1 MKKGFLI
8 ALAAVFLMFSAGCSY
23 DPNAT
28 DEDVLSDDYTLSAD
42 GYVYTVLSDLRPM
55 KSLCDV
61 SSDSEISDKPRKH
74 YETIEKEH
82 GCTVSLQITTDTIES
97 DVFRTSTG
105 KSGCAGLI
113 ETDAAINVGVS
124 GSGVVK
130 AALEK
135 CDGNLA
141 EAAETVKKTAF
152 KITRTGQLVADE
164 VSRRLGV
171 PFGTVDLLLAPP
183 PAVGDSVAYIL
194 EEMGLEKC

>member
-1 MKKGFLI
+1 MKRGFLL
-8 ALAAVFLMFSAGCSY
+8 ALAAVFLLFSAGCSY

-28 DEDVLSDDYTLSAD
+28 DEDVLPDDNTPSAD
-42 GYVYTVLSDLRPM
+42 GYVCSVLSDLRPM

-74 YETIEKEH
+74 YETIEKEL

-105 KSGCAGLI
+105 KSGRADLI

-141 EAAETVKKTAF
+141 EVAETVKKTAF
-152 KITRTGQLVADE
+152 KITRTGQLVANE
-164 VSRRLGV
+164 ASRCLGV
-171 PFGTVDLLLAPP
+171 PFGIVDLSLAPT
-183 PAVGDSVAYIL
+183 PAAGDSVAYIL
-194 EEMGLEKC
+194 EETGLEKC

>member
-1 MKKGFLI
+1 MKRGFLL
-8 ALAAVFLMFSAGCSY
+8 ALAAVFLLFSAGCSY

-28 DEDVLSDDYTLSAD
+28 DEDVLPDDDTPSAD

-61 SSDSEISDKPRKH
+61 SSDSEKSDKPRKH
-74 YETIEKEH
+74 YETIEKEL
-82 GCTVSLQITTDTIES
+82 GCTFSLQITTDTIES

-105 KSGCAGLI
+105 KSGRADLI
-113 ETDAAINVGVS
+113 ETDAVINVGVS

-141 EAAETVKKTAF
+141 EVAETVKKTAF
-152 KITRTGQLVADE
+152 
-164 VSRRLGV
+164 
-171 PFGTVDLLLAPP
+171 
-183 PAVGDSVAYIL
+183 
-194 EEMGLEKC
+194 